1 VAGKIRDEDI
11 ALVRERTSI
20 VDVISEQVTLK
31 SAGSGNVKGLCPFH
45 DEKTPS
51 FTVSSAR
58 NVYFCHGCGAG
69 GDAIRFVMDAEH
81 LTFVEAIER
90 LAARAGVEL
99 HYVEGGPAP
108 VRQNQGHK
116 QRLLAANKAAA
127 EFFAAQ
133 LSTAP
138 ARTARE
144 FLAQRGFDRAAAA
157 TYGCGFAPE
166 GWDTLVGYLRQ
177 QGFSRAEMEAAGLA
191 KPARSGSLI
200 DRFRRRLIWP
210 IRDLADDV
218 IGFGA
223 RKLFDNDDGPK
234 YLNTPETT

>member
-1 VAGKIRDEDI
+1 MRPAPHRAGWSGHETEADGVAGKIRDEDI

-20 VDVISEQVTLK
+20 VDVISERVTLK
-31 SAGSGNVKGLCPFH
+31 SAGGGNVKGLCPFH

-51 FTVSSAR
+51 FTVSAVR

-90 LAARAGVEL
+90 LAVRAGVEL
-99 HYVEGGPAP
+99 RYVEGGPAP

-144 FLAQRGFDRAAAA
+144 FLAHRGF
-157 TYGCGFAPE
+157 
-166 GWDTLVGYLRQ
+166 
-177 QGFSRAEMEAAGLA
+177 
-191 KPARSGSLI
+191 
-200 DRFRRRLIWP
+200 
-210 IRDLADDV
+210 
-218 IGFGA
+218 
-223 RKLFDNDDGPK
+223 
-234 YLNTPETT
+234 